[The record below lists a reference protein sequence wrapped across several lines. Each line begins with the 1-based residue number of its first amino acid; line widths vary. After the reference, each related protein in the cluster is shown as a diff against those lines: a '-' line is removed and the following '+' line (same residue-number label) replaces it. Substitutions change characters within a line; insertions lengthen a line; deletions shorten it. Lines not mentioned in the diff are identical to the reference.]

1 MNNKG
6 NGVTFIGPDTSLDG
20 DMAVQGPA
28 LVAGKVKGVIRST
41 DQVKIEVGGEIDG
54 ELFCQELRVC
64 GVFKGTL
71 HCNSLVIVSSGVV
84 EGDVSSHK
92 MEIYDGGQFLGA
104 RTKGPEEGVLP
115 QATVE
120 DKPEAQVT
128 EAYAFPKTEAPVAE
142 APIAQAANKGHF
154 NNLKPEPVVKTTE
167 AVQVKADVIKADV
180 NTAEPNKVDVKAEAV
195 AAMTQIKPQTL
206 AEINSQTSASSAA
219 TVNSRVEPQVNTD
232 AHNNPKPVAE
242 SKPKSKLEIKPQPN
256 PQAQL
261 AAAEAARKAQEKS
274 SGSGAKLFVAAI
286 AFAAIAG
293 AVYKKDELTQ
303 LIESKPVTAA
313 VVKPATTVT
322 DIKPQQ
328 IQPADNQIELA
339 KADEVLEPSASVALT
354 ADIDESEVVAA
365 ANDAADSA
373 IEMQATASAE
383 TEAVLEVTET
393 ALADETEDL
402 LASANEALVTVEDEE
417 VSQPQVDSLM
427 ADLLAEEA
435 TDEVASSAEA
445 TDTVGSL

>member
-20 DMAVQGPA
+20 DMTVQGPA

-64 GVFKGTL
+64 GEFKGKL

-154 NNLKPEPVVKTTE
+154 NNLKPEPVVKTTV
-167 AVQVKADVIKADV
+167 AVQVKTDV
-180 NTAEPNKVDVKAEAV
+180 NKAEPKKVDVKAEPAP
-195 AAMTQIKPQTL
+195 ATTQIKPQTL
-206 AEINSQTSASSAA
+206 AEINSQTSGSSAA
-219 TVNSRVEPQVNTD
+219 TANSRVEPQVNTD

-242 SKPKSKLEIKPQPN
+242 PKPKSKLEIKPQPN

-286 AFAAIAG
+286 AVAAIAG

-303 LIESKPVTAA
+303 LIESKSVTAS
-313 VVKPATTVT
+313 VVKPATTVI
-322 DIKPQQ
+322 DIEPQQ
-328 IQPADNQIELA
+328 IQPAENQIELA
-339 KADEVLEPSASVALT
+339 KADEVLEPSVSVALT
-354 ADIDESEVVAA
+354 TDIDESEIVTT
-365 ANDAADSA
+365 ANDAPDSA

-383 TEAVLEVTET
+383 TEAELEVTET

-402 LASANEALVTVEDEE
+402 LVSVNEAVVAVEDEV

-427 ADLLAEEA
+427 ADLLAEET

>member
-20 DMAVQGPA
+20 DMTVQGPA

-64 GVFKGTL
+64 GEFKGKL

-154 NNLKPEPVVKTTE
+154 NNLKPEPVVKTTV
-167 AVQVKADVIKADV
+167 AVQVKTDV
-180 NTAEPNKVDVKAEAV
+180 NKAEPKKVDVKAEPAP
-195 AAMTQIKPQTL
+195 APATTQIKPQTL
-206 AEINSQTSASSAA
+206 AEINSQTSGSSAA
-219 TVNSRVEPQVNTD
+219 TANSRVEPQVNTD

-242 SKPKSKLEIKPQPN
+242 PKPKSKLEIKPQPN

-286 AFAAIAG
+286 AVAAIAG

-303 LIESKPVTAA
+303 LIESKPVTAS
-313 VVKPATTVT
+313 VVKPATTVI
-322 DIKPQQ
+322 DIEPQQ
-328 IQPADNQIELA
+328 IQPAENQIELA
-339 KADEVLEPSASVALT
+339 KADEVLEPSVSVALT
-354 ADIDESEVVAA
+354 TDIDESEIVTT
-365 ANDAADSA
+365 ANDAPDSA

-383 TEAVLEVTET
+383 TEAELEVTET

-402 LASANEALVTVEDEE
+402 LVSVNEAVVAVEDEV

-427 ADLLAEEA
+427 ADLLAEET